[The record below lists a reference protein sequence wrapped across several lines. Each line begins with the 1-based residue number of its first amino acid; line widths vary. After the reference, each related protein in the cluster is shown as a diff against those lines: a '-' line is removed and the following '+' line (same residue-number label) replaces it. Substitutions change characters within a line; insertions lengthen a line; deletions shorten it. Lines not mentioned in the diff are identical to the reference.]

1 MDSVGASMRKSQPT
15 SASSSETQAPG
26 TRNVTV
32 RPPSAPA
39 DAEGLAKTLGD
50 QRRPRPRQA
59 LSPHI

>member
-39 DAEGLAKTLGD
+39 DAEGLAKTLGEKAEAEMMD
-50 QRRPRPRQA
+50 LQR
-59 LSPHI
+59 